1 MVIVFLQFHV
11 GFCTRLN
18 LTRFFILCLVAL
30 LMPIAHK
37 FWMQTVKFT
46 RDIASKIILCSTG
59 VLTIIASKVGR
70 SAKILT
76 LPAFLYSLACLLISE
91 YATVS
96 SRIIAINI
104 IIVRIRVLGV
114 RSIRTKLVTIFSS
127 NPSLCSTI

>member
-1 MVIVFLQFHV
+1 M
-11 GFCTRLN
+11 
-18 LTRFFILCLVAL
+18 TRFFILCLVAL

-37 FWMQTVKFT
+37 FRMQTVKLT

-59 VLTIIASKVGR
+59 VLAIISSKVGR

-91 YATVS
+91 NATVS

-127 NPSLCSTI
+127 NPSLCYAI